1 MAHYRFLLVP
11 IFVLIACGAHGTS
24 TQQSPRQSASFPAAS
39 NQTKPLPTTTTSALG
54 EELVQAITSDS
65 PNSTEE
71 VERLLRAGAPV
82 NYGSGSG
89 TPLNLAAYNND
100 LAVVRLLVSA
110 GAQVNT
116 KDRAPQ
122 EESTLELAIRSP
134 NGDPLQLV
142 RFLVEHG
149 ADVDAET
156 EGAEADP
163 GSSPQ
168 LVAIRRCNPTVLAFL
183 RSRTRKRIVPS
194 PEEICR
200 DATSSNVAEV
210 QRNAIVKLLAEP

>member
-1 MAHYRFLLVP
+1 LV
-11 IFVLIACGAHGTS
+11 
-24 TQQSPRQSASFPAAS
+24 
-39 NQTKPLPTTTTSALG
+39 K
-54 EELVQAITSDS
+54 AITSDS

-82 NYGSGSG
+82 NFGSGSG

-100 LAVVRLLVSA
+100 FAVVQLLVSA
-110 GAQVNT
+110 GAQVNK

-149 ADVDAET
+149 ADIDAET

-168 LVAIRRCNPTVLAFL
+168 LAAIRRCNPTVLAFL
-183 RSRTRKRIVPS
+183 RSHTRKRIVPS
-194 PEEICR
+194 PEEICH
-200 DATSSNVAEV
+200 DKTASNVTED
-210 QRNAIVKLLAEP
+210 QRNAIVNLLAERRE